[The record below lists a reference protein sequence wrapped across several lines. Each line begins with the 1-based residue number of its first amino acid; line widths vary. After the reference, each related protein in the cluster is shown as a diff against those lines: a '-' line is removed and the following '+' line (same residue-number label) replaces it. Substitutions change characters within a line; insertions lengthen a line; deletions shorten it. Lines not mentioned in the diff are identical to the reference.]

1 MLRTVVPLAAT
12 SWMALSAIVT
22 LAERTP
28 HPALWVPPAILIATG
43 WVLGWLR
50 SDALEATVD
59 EGLWSLLAIG
69 LIPVLGLSAI
79 PMFYGEPRETSLA
92 LLKTFL
98 FLVPL
103 VGLMLSAKIWAGR
116 GETLVPVPVVASPAT
131 PSSHPNT
138 PKNLT
143 RPGTLMVAVGDSRRF
158 LQTHEILWLEADGNY
173 VRVHTADR
181 DYFVRQSLREALDRL
196 GSADFA
202 RIHKSCAVN
211 RAEIGAVRSNA
222 KGDAVVGLR
231 NGHQLKMS
239 RRFRHEL
246 RLSEAL

>member
-1 MLRTVVPLAAT
+1 MLRTLVPLTAT
-12 SWMALSAIVT
+12 SWMSLSAIVT

-43 WVLGWLR
+43 WIFGWLR
-50 SDALEATVD
+50 SDALEASVD

-69 LIPVLGLSAI
+69 LVPVLGLSAI
-79 PMFYGEPRETSLA
+79 PMFYGEPQEKVLSLI
-92 LLKTFL
+92 KTFL

-103 VGLMLSAKIWAGR
+103 LGIMLSAKAWAMRDDDPVSWTAVVSAPEAVSIPAAPKSTASR
-116 GETLVPVPVVASPAT
+116 GTLV
-131 PSSHPNT
+131 
-138 PKNLT
+138 
-143 RPGTLMVAVGDSRRF
+143 VAVGDTRLI
-158 LQTHEILWLEADGNY
+158 LQRSDILWLEADGNY

-181 DYFVRQSLREALDRL
+181 DYFVRQTLREALDRL

-202 RIHKSCAVN
+202 RIHKSYAVN
-211 RAEIGAVRSNA
+211 RAEIGTVRSTS

-239 RRFRHEL
+239 RRFRQEL
-246 RLSEAL
+246 QLAEAF